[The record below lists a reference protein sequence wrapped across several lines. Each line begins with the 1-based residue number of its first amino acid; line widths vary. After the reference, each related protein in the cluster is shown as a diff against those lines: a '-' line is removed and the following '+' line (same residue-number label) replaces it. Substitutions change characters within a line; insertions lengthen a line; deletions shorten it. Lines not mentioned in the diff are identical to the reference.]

1 MVVEV
6 GERTRPT
13 RFVVLVVLKE
23 PFLCVL
29 GETDQNTLLC
39 NAILPANHSDVL
51 LKRKQAFDCCLA
63 LQTAIELSDGRNDMV
78 TSSRQNNSKI
88 IKRNSDKVCRLALQ
102 NSTAL

>member
-6 GERTRPT
+6 GERIRPT
-13 RFVVLVVLKE
+13 RVVLVVLKE

-51 LKRKQAFDCCLA
+51 LKRKQAYDCLA
-63 LQTAIELSDGRNDMV
+63 LQTAIELSDGRNDVV
-78 TSSRQNNSKI
+78 TSSRQNNNKI
-88 IKRNSDKVCRLALQ
+88 IKRNSDKVCCLALQ
-102 NSTAL
+102 NNTAL